1 MLNKLFGL
9 PQSRQ
14 RKATEVGQI
23 GTVSAMQR
31 KLALDIAERAL
42 IFLANRPGDIQNF
55 LTTSGLDP
63 DVLQARSADQVIL
76 AAALGHLA
84 ADESLA
90 RTFSEEEHLKPGQ
103 LLQAF
108 ATLDPHGSTAW

>member
-9 PQSRQ
+9 PQSLQ

-23 GTVSAMQR
+23 GTVAAMQR
-31 KLALDIAERAL
+31 RLAIDIAERAL

-55 LTTSGLDP
+55 LTASGLDP
-63 DVLQARSADQVIL
+63 DTLQARSTDEVIL

-90 RTFSEEEHLKPGQ
+90 RTFSEDEGLKPGQ
-103 LLQAF
+103 LLAAF